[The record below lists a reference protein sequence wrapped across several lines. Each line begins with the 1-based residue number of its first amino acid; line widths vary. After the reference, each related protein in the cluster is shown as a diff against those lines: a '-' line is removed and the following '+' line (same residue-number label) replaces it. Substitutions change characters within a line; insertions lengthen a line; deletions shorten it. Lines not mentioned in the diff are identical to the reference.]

1 VACNLILQA
10 EKDYKKSLNLK
21 EKPEIYEGLGIL
33 YNMKRDWEEAII
45 NFNDAIA
52 KDPTNV

>member
-1 VACNLILQA
+1 MACNLIVQA

-45 NFNDAIA
+45 NFNDAVA